1 MVHTK
6 LRHVDVHR
14 AWLRQEVQQ
23 RCLQVTWVPSRSMPA
38 DGLTKALPKPLHQQF
53 VKMLNMVDISSLILS

>member
-14 AWLRQEVQQ
+14 AWLCQEVQQ
-23 RCLQVTWVPSRSMPA
+23 RCLQVTWVPSQSMPV
-38 DGLTKALPKPLHQQF
+38 DGLTKALLKPLY
-53 VKMLNMVDISSLILS
+53 

>member
-23 RCLQVTWVPSRSMPA
+23 RRLRVTWVPSRSMPV
-38 DGLTKALPKPLHQQF
+38 DSLTKALLKLLHQEF
-53 VKMLNMVDISSLILS
+53 TKVLNMVDISNLIPS